1 MARKSRLL
9 GFLMLFSFIGAQAFQ
24 EFPLS
29 RKRDSITAITVP
41 IDSTIL
47 SLKEYLGYVKKYHP
61 VVKQAN
67 LVLEQGEAELL
78 RARGGFDPK
87 IDVDYERKE
96 FKGSEYYDELYG
108 AFKIPTWYG
117 VEFKAAYE
125 RNEGS
130 FLDPSLTVPEDGLYS
145 VGASVQLLEGLL
157 INDRMAQLRQ
167 GKLFREQTRSE
178 RELLVNNILTEA
190 TDVYFKWWQAAQQ
203 RRLFQEILV
212 NARLRFEAIKVG
224 VREGGRAPI
233 DSVEARIA
241 YKQREL
247 GLAQANLDFIKA
259 RLKLSNFIW
268 INEFPVELRPGTFPQ
283 NDLRTEIDVAL
294 EIMGQSLNLFTVENH
309 PKVLALQLKRD
320 QIDVDRRL
328 KANKLLPKLSLS
340 YDAISPEWNE
350 SYDLGEYKAGL
361 TFSTPIFLRKE
372 RGNLQL
378 AKIKLQDAE
387 FDIQQTQL
395 EIVNKV
401 ESNFREID
409 AYDDQTDIISQ
420 IVQDSRAMLV
430 AEERRFQL
438 GGSSLFLIN
447 SREQKLIENA
457 QKRLDILSKLFK
469 AKADLFNSLA
479 IVPENL

>member
-1 MARKSRLL
+1 MGRKSRSLFALVLL
-9 GFLMLFSFIGAQAFQ
+9 VFVSVDAQVFS
-24 EFPLS
+24 LS
-29 RKRDSITAITVP
+29 RKRDSLLALQVP
-41 IDSTIL
+41 QDSIIL

-67 LVLEQGEAELL
+67 LVLEEGEAELL
-78 RARGGFDPK
+78 KARGGFDPK
-87 IDVDYERKE
+87 IDVDYDRKE

-108 AFKIPTWYG
+108 AFKVPTWYG

-125 RNEGS
+125 LNEGA
-130 FLDPSLTVPEDGLYS
+130 FLDPSLTVPNDGLYS

-167 GKLFREQTRSE
+167 AKLFREQTRSE
-178 RELLVNNILTEA
+178 RELLVNDILTDA
-190 TDVYFKWWQAAQQ
+190 TDVYFQWWQASQQ

-212 NARLRFEAIKVG
+212 NARLRFDAIKIQ
-224 VREGGRAPI
+224 VREGALGRI

-247 GLAQANLDFIKA
+247 GLAEANLEFIKA

-268 INEFPVELRPGTFPQ
+268 INKFPVELRQGTFPQ
-283 NDLRTEIDVAL
+283 ANLREEIDFAL
-294 EIMGQSLNLFTVENH
+294 EIMGESLNIFNVENH
-309 PKVLALQLKRD
+309 PKILALQLKRD

-328 KANKLLPKLSLS
+328 KTNKLLPKLSVS

-350 SYDLGEYKAGL
+350 SYNFDEYKAGL

-372 RGNLQL
+372 RGDLQL

-387 FDIQQTQL
+387 FDIQQTEL
-395 EIVNKV
+395 EILNKV
-401 ESNFREID
+401 ESNFREIE
-409 AYDDQTDIISQ
+409 AYDDQTSLATQ
-420 IVQDSRAMLV
+420 IVEDSRTMLI
-430 AEERRFQL
+430 AEERKFQL
-438 GGSSLFLIN
+438 GTSSLFLIN

-457 QKRLDILSKLFK
+457 QKRLDILNKLFK